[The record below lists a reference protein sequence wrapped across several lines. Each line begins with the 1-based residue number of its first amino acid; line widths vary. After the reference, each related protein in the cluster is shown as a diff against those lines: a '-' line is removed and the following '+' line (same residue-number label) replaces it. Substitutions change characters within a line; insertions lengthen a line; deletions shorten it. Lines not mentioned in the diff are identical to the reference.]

1 MPPAIRS
8 KRLADYAVRGASIDQ
23 VQPFSFD
30 RGPIGCVL
38 LHGFTAAPK
47 EMRPPGEYLAARG
60 FTVRGVRLAGHA
72 TCPEDLARTTYHDW
86 VASAEAAIDELRG
99 RCRQVWAIGLSL
111 GGLISLHLAA
121 RDRVD
126 GVIALAPPILTPDW
140 RVPLARF
147 IAPFKPYTM
156 KGLADLHDAAAL
168 AEHAD
173 YVRFPTRAVAQ
184 MYDLIRQVRRE
195 LPQVKVP
202 LLLIHARHDRV
213 VTLPGADYIW
223 QQVSSIDRERVVLE
237 RGGHII
243 TEDYD
248 KNTAF
253 QHIVAFL
260 SKHPS
265 NT

>member
-1 MPPAIRS
+1 LIDP
-8 KRLADYAVRGASIDQ
+8 YAVRGAAIDQ

-47 EMRPPGEYLAARG
+47 EMRPLGDYLAARD
-60 FTVRGVRLAGHA
+60 FTVRGIRLAGHA
-72 TCPEDLARTTYHDW
+72 TCPEDLARTTYHAW
-86 VASAEAAIDELRG
+86 VASAEAAIDELRT
-99 RCRQVWAIGLSL
+99 RCRRVWAIGLSL

-121 RDRVD
+121 HDRVD

-147 IAPFKPYTM
+147 LAPFKPYTV
-156 KGLADLHDAAAL
+156 KGLANLHDPAAL

-173 YVRFPTRAVAQ
+173 YPRIPTHAVAE
-184 MYDLIRQVRRE
+184 MYALIRQTQRE
-195 LPQVKVP
+195 LPKVKIP

-213 VTLPGADYIW
+213 VALNGADYIW
-223 QQVSSIDRERVVLE
+223 QRVSSIDKARVVLE

-248 KNTAF
+248 KDVAF
-253 QHIVAFL
+253 ERIGAFL
-260 SKHPS
+260 SKHT
-265 NT
+265 N